1 MKIGMILLGLLVT
14 SVLPLQAEVKLPGF
28 FGDNMVLQRE
38 APVKIWG
45 WADKNE
51 PVQVH
56 FNGQVKKTKANRAG
70 EWSVLLDPMSAGGPY
85 TLRVE
90 GKDNRIDYGNILV
103 GEVWLCSGQSNMEW
117 IVANSAGA
125 EQEIADASN
134 YPEIRALNVTKKMH
148 CIPQTDFAGKWE
160 VSSPATVGSFSAVAY
175 FYARSLYR
183 ELGVPIGII
192 NSSWGGTDIE
202 CWISPDRYAQLPD
215 KIKLPYNQ
223 ELIEAV
229 HRSVDENNGSM
240 DAYTEGFVYDE
251 GIRRKWYEPNA
262 DDASWTT
269 IEMPNPWNEAPLSNT
284 DGAVWFRGTFHS
296 PKSAQGPAT
305 LYLGQIDDDD
315 ICWINGTQVGSTKGW
330 GIHRQYNV
338 PENVWKPG
346 ENSIVVRVT
355 DEMGGGGFLATP
367 DKFYIEWNEDEPV
380 SVNLSGTWKY
390 AQGISDEDF
399 RKVLL
404 NPNNIHSLLYNAMI
418 HPLTPMTIKGVI
430 WYQGE
435 NNAGR
440 ATAYQTLFPTLISD
454 WRDKW
459 KCELPFYWVQLA
471 NFMAKDSVPSESDW
485 ANLRE
490 AQTMTLSL
498 PKTGQAVII
507 DIGEANDIHPKNKQ
521 DVGWRLAL
529 HALHNE
535 YGRKDL
541 IVSAPTYQSMEKQ
554 GNKLVL
560 TFDMKGSTWNLHNKY
575 GYIEGFAIAGA
586 DKQFHWAKAQLAGDR
601 IEVWSDDVPYP
612 EYVRFAWGNNPDVN
626 LFNAEGLPL
635 APFRTDK

>member
-269 IEMPNPWNEAPLSNT
+269 IEMPNPWNEAPLSN
-284 DGAVWFRGTFHS
+284 

-459 KCELPFYWVQLA
+459 KSELPFYWVQLA

-541 IVSAPTYQSMEKQ
+541 IVSAPTYQSLEKQ